1 MKSLYVAI
9 ILALLAALS
18 AALLAFLVIS
28 DRVQQRYLNPV
39 FEAMDELELESA
51 RTARNDGGP
60 SAVADYMQSLNR
72 LFGPSHYLLDS
83 RGIDVVSGENRAS
96 LLPPAPSSKSRGY
109 INGLLVVTHR
119 SGDGSCWFVAVDP
132 RQPGRWTFFPYYALV
147 IAVTGVLCWLAAV
160 GIVSPI
166 RTVTATVERFGQGD
180 LSVRTHMERRDEIGG
195 LARSFDLMAER
206 LETLVIS
213 ERRLL
218 QDISHELRSPLT
230 RLKFAIRLARTATH
244 PQRAL
249 DRVERETNRIT
260 SLVSEIV
267 EMTRMEGDPQ
277 ARKLDTVNLAEVVR
291 ETIDDCRVE
300 AQLFRGCSIQVEG
313 ELTGQALGDR
323 ELLRR
328 AFENI
333 LRNAIRYSP
342 ERATIDVTLHQTIQ
356 VAAITVRD
364 YGPGVPAEALS
375 QIFEPFFRVDG
386 ARDTETGGIGLG
398 LSIAK
403 RAVHLHRGTI
413 AAQNASPGLQ
423 MYITGCPDAIETL
436 RGPYKFSG
444 PLPPG
449 ERSSIVG
456 HLRLSAPIPLD
467 RICSA

>member
-1 MKSLYVAI
+1 MKSLYVAV

-18 AALLAFLVIS
+18 AALLAFLTIS
-28 DRVQQRYLNPV
+28 DRVEHRYLNPV

-51 RTARNDGGP
+51 RSAWNDGGP
-60 SAVADYMQSLNR
+60 SAVAAYMQRLNR

-83 RGIDVVSGENRAS
+83 HGVDVVSGENRAP
-96 LLPPAPSSKSRGY
+96 LLPPSPSSKSRGY

-119 SGDGSCWFVAVDP
+119 SDDGSCWFVAVDP
-132 RQPGRWTFFPYYALV
+132 RQPDRWTFFPYYVLV
-147 IAVTGVLCWLAAV
+147 IAVTAMLCWLAAV

-166 RTVTATVERFGQGD
+166 RKVTATVGRFGQGD
-180 LSVRTHMERRDEIGG
+180 LSVRSHMERRDEIGG
-195 LARSFDLMAER
+195 LARSFDIMAER
-206 LETLVIS
+206 LGTLVIS

-230 RLKFAIRLARTATH
+230 RLKFAIRLARTATD

-267 EMTRMEGDPQ
+267 EMTRIEGDPQ
-277 ARKLDTVNLAEVVR
+277 ARKLETVNLAEVVR
-291 ETIDDCRVE
+291 ETIDDCLVE
-300 AQLFRGCSIQVEG
+300 AQLFRGGGIQVKG
-313 ELTGQALGDR
+313 EFTGTALGDR

-328 AFENI
+328 AFENV

-342 ERATIDVTLHQTIQ
+342 QGATIDVTLNQTTQ
-356 VAAITVRD
+356 EAAISVRD

-386 ARDTETGGIGLG
+386 ARDSETGGIGLG

-403 RAVHLHRGTI
+403 RAVHLHHGTI
-413 AAQNASPGLQ
+413 AAQNASPGLHV
-423 MYITGCPDAIETL
+423 YIT
-436 RGPYKFSG
+436 
-444 PLPPG
+444 
-449 ERSSIVG
+449 
-456 HLRLSAPIPLD
+456 IPV
-467 RICSA
+467 

>member
-1 MKSLYVAI
+1 MKSLYVAVI
-9 ILALLAALS
+9 VALLAALS
-18 AALLAFLVIS
+18 AASLAFLAIS

-51 RTARNDGGP
+51 RSAWNEGGP
-60 SAVADYMQSLNR
+60 SAVAAYMQRLNR

-83 RGIDVVSGENRAS
+83 RGVDVVSGENRAP
-96 LLPPAPSSKSRGY
+96 LLPPYPSSKSRGS

-119 SGDGSCWFVAVDP
+119 SDDGSYWFVAVDP
-132 RQPGRWTFFPYYALV
+132 RQPDRWTFFPYYVLV
-147 IAVTGVLCWLAAV
+147 IAVTGMLCWLAAV

-166 RTVTATVERFGQGD
+166 RMLTATVGRFGQGD
-180 LSVRTHMERRDEIGG
+180 LSVRFHMERRDEIGG
-195 LARSFDLMAER
+195 LARSFDVMAER
-206 LETLVIS
+206 IETLVIS

-230 RLKFAIRLARTATH
+230 RLKFAIRLARTATD

-267 EMTRMEGDPQ
+267 EVTRIEGDPQ
-277 ARKLDTVNLAEVVR
+277 ARKLETVNLAEVVR
-291 ETIDDCRVE
+291 ETVDDCLVE
-300 AQLFRGCSIQVEG
+300 AQLFRGCSIQVKG

-328 AFENI
+328 AFENV

-342 ERATIDVTLHQTIQ
+342 QGATIDVTLNQTTKE
-356 VAAITVRD
+356 AAIAVRD
-364 YGPGVPAEALS
+364 YGGGVPAEALS

-398 LSIAK
+398 LSIAR
-403 RAVHLHRGTI
+403 RAVHLYHGAI

-423 MYITGCPDAIETL
+423 VCIT
-436 RGPYKFSG
+436 
-444 PLPPG
+444 
-449 ERSSIVG
+449 
-456 HLRLSAPIPLD
+456 IPV
-467 RICSA
+467 